1 LLDQGITLRPGPFTP
16 GEGKTLQQGCSTT
29 LIAALDPSIE
39 DQSGAYLEDEDIAK
53 PEDYA
58 VDREKAEKLWHL
70 SERLVGQEFAY

>member
-1 LLDQGITLRPGPFTP
+1 
-16 GEGKTLQQGCSTT
+16 

-39 DQSGAYLEDEDIAK
+39 DQSGAYLEDGDIAK

-70 SERLVGQEFAY
+70 SERLVGQKFAY